1 MKEGKLKPQRVNGSL
16 KMKDYNYATQAEY
29 YDILE
34 GNTSVKNFNSILDK
48 LLKKNNV
55 KSILD
60 MTCGTGA
67 QAIYLDEQ
75 RYNVTASDFSK
86 EMIAIAQKK
95 YPKLKFNQGDI
106 RYVKYGKF
114 DSVISIF
121 NAIGHLSKSDFGKAI
136 QNIADNLKTG
146 GIYIFDIFNLDFM
159 KHGFIKEEF
168 IDTLKEVDGTKFVRF
183 NKNKFNPKEGIIHM
197 NQKTYIQKGLSK
209 PKIFRESWDMQIYSS
224 SQLKEILEKNGFE
237 VVEFL
242 NLDGTKFDKNNSLFI
257 LTIARKK

>member
-1 MKEGKLKPQRVNGSL
+1 
-16 KMKDYNYATQAEY
+16 MKDYNYAAQAEY
-29 YDILE
+29 YDIIE

-48 LLKKNNV
+48 ILKKNNV
-55 KSILD
+55 KSVLD

-67 QAIYLDEQ
+67 QAIYLNKEGYD
-75 RYNVTASDFSK
+75 VTASDFSK

-95 YPKLKFNQGDI
+95 YPKLKFNQGDV

-114 DSVISIF
+114 DCVISIF
-121 NAIGHLSKSDFGKAI
+121 NAIGHLSKSDFEKAI

-183 NKNKFNPKEGIIHM
+183 NKNIFDSEKGIINM
-197 NQKTYIQKGLSK
+197 NQRIYIQKGLSK
-209 PKIFRESWDMQIYSS
+209 PKISKESWDMQIYSS
-224 SQLKEILEKNGFE
+224 SQLKEILERNGFE

-242 NLDGTKFDKNNSLFI
+242 NMDGTKFDKENSLSI